1 MRDTRL
7 PFPHALPRIRTGL
20 RWAML
25 VAVALTIT
33 GAARAQSEGDES
45 PINLPGQI
53 SSRIVRCW
61 TPPQTDTPQAIEVTV
76 RLSFSRA
83 GAVIGVPRVTFV
95 NASAEPGLR
104 QLVAAS
110 ILAAVKACTPLKFT
124 PSLGAA
130 IAGQI
135 FAIRFMSLPV
145 TGKQHDI

>member
-1 MRDTRL
+1 MPAVL
-7 PFPHALPRIRTGL
+7 ALMFAAG
-20 RWAML
+20 
-25 VAVALTIT
+25 
-33 GAARAQSEGDES
+33 ARAQPGADEPS
-45 PINLPGQI
+45 INFPGQI

-95 NASAEPGLR
+95 KAPAEPGLR

-110 ILAAVKACTPLKFT
+110 ILAAVKACTPLNFT

-145 TGKQHDI
+145 TGKPHDI

>member
-1 MRDTRL
+1 M
-7 PFPHALPRIRTGL
+7 P
-20 RWAML
+20 
-25 VAVALTIT
+25 AVLAHTI
-33 GAARAQSEGDES
+33 ACSARAQPGADEP

-53 SSRIVRCW
+53 SSQIVRCW

-83 GAVIGVPRVTFV
+83 GAVIGVPRATFV
-95 NASAEPGLR
+95 KAPAEPGLR
-104 QLVAAS
+104 QLVVAS
-110 ILAAVKACTPLKFT
+110 ILAAVKACTPLNFT

>member
-1 MRDTRL
+1 MSDARPPSPRG
-7 PFPHALPRIRTGL
+7 LPRIGSGL
-20 RWAML
+20 RWAMP
-25 VAVALTIT
+25 AVMALTF
-33 GAARAQSEGDES
+33 AASARAQSEADE
-45 PINLPGQI
+45 PPLNLPGQI

-83 GAVIGVPRVTFV
+83 GAVIGAPRVTFV
-95 NASAEPGLR
+95 KAPAEQGMR

-110 ILAAVKACTPLKFT
+110 ILAAVKACTPLKFA

-135 FAIRFMSLPV
+135 FAIRFISLPV
-145 TGKQHDI
+145 TGKPHDI

>member
-1 MRDTRL
+1 M
-7 PFPHALPRIRTGL
+7 P
-20 RWAML
+20 
-25 VAVALTIT
+25 AVLALTF
-33 GAARAQSEGDES
+33 AASARAQSGADEP

-83 GAVIGVPRVTFV
+83 GAVIGAPRVTFV
-95 NASAEPGLR
+95 KAPAEQGMR

-110 ILAAVKACTPLKFT
+110 ILAAVKACTPLNFT